1 VERANGGDDRGV
13 AGTVRRLGEA
23 AGGLFEAGGARSAH
37 RRQVNHGAVGIAEA
51 GRGRR
56 VPPGMTLHFYVIG
69 VVVIGGV
76 GGVVDDI
83 IVVVTAASAAGS
95 VGGAA
100 TAAP

>member
-1 VERANGGDDRGV
+1 MKRANRGDNRGV
-13 AGTVRRLGEA
+13 ARTVRRLGEA
-23 AGGLFEAGGARSAH
+23 ARGLFEAGGARSAH

-56 VPPGMTLHFYVIG
+56 VPTGMTLHFCVVG
-69 VVVIGGV
+69 VVVIGG
-76 GGVVDDI
+76 GGVSYDV
-83 IVVVTAASAAGS
+83 IVVVTAAPAAGS